1 MICKSISLNNR
12 RKQNRK
18 SGGHRRSTS
27 RVNKDRMRA
36 HASVL
41 TMYLVDT
48 DPKKLAMLE
57 FSNSIIHS
65 ANNRTDYV
73 SDLSEDPDSDAF
85 GEKLYCAG
93 AFNFVSEKFSDRQ
106 KEFAATVIRGAKQV
120 DPVEHFVLSW
130 KTAES
135 PSPEQIEA
143 AAKRF
148 LELMDLEENQAFYAA
163 HFNTRNI
170 HVHIVGNRVNPKDF
184 SLVQAGGKWQV
195 DNIHQAVSIIEYEQ
209 GWSPEPEAKYIAN
222 DKGVFDQES
231 GLQVRDANFRSIRN
245 SKKKFAEARKQAREK
260 TKDQPV
266 EESLGEAAKSFERR
280 TGLQSLE
287 RLIKTV
293 AKPILAT
300 AQSWQDLHEQLG
312 KHGMAYRPHGE
323 NGARIHRGNQ
333 ALSATTA
340 HRDFSRTALS
350 DPAAFGPYVGPR
362 SQTKIAKPV
371 AVPLPA
377 REQQNQ
383 YDLARKL
390 HEGVIAEIQ
399 DRVRKQKAQT
409 ITCIRAQDLLE
420 SLEQFEANWAD
431 AADIKKIGD
440 TVRKRETKRI
450 IEAVNYEYAA
460 AHKRAAR
467 LAVFPHYDQWAA
479 DKEVQEFD
487 VATFDFPNI
496 LSDESA
502 RRKTAKAKC
511 EQFHIVPKG
520 REYLHYDSSGQ
531 LAFRDIGSAILLTEP
546 TQEVNARAALLVANA
561 KWGKIGLV
569 AGNKKF
575 KILCAEIAHEEGIVI
590 TDPGMQ
596 KYIAAA
602 KAKAETRQSRSV
614 KDSKDSARP
623 AVVVAEQTTEQKE
636 RSLPN
641 RDADAATAVHAEVV
655 TNPATNDASD
665 TSEKLQ
671 QSKEPKAPPTQPVA
685 STQEPRQKLPSGIDT
700 DTISAPRDVPAEQRA
715 GSRNVSDPMSQF
727 RGVNPLIDEWLTKYD
742 SMVLIRKQNASRSDG
757 DPAKLS
763 HLKEMPSLRSLAQKI
778 MQDSEAKSIQS
789 EMKAE
794 GLALGSEIQT
804 QSNYLFNLQRQQGL
818 GVGL

>member
-18 SGGHRRSTS
+18 SGGPRRSTS
-27 RVNKDRMRA
+27 RVSKDRMRA
-36 HASVL
+36 HANVL

-73 SDLSEDPDSDAF
+73 SGVSEDSDSDAF

-93 AFNFVSEKFSDRQ
+93 AFNFVSEKFGDRQ
-106 KEFAATVIRGAKQV
+106 QEFAATVIHGAKKV
-120 DPVEHFVLSW
+120 DPVEHYVLSW
-130 KTAES
+130 KKGENPT
-135 PSPEQIEA
+135 PEQIKTA
-143 AAKRF
+143 TKLF
-148 LELMDLEENQAFYAA
+148 LKLMGLPENQAFYAA
-163 HFNTRNI
+163 HSNTRNI
-170 HVHIVGNRVNPKDF
+170 HVHIVVNRVNPKDF

-209 GWSPEPEAKYIAN
+209 GWSSEPEAKYIAN

-245 SKKKFAEARKQAREK
+245 SKKKFAEAREQAREK
-260 TKDQPV
+260 IKDQPV
-266 EESLGEAAKSFERR
+266 EESLGEGAKSFERR

-287 RLIKTV
+287 RLIKTI
-293 AKPILAT
+293 AKPILET
-300 AQSWQDLHEQLG
+300 ARSWQDLHEQLG

-340 HRDFSRTALS
+340 HRNFSRAAMS
-350 DPAAFGPYVGPR
+350 DRAGFGPYVGPR
-362 SQTKIAKPV
+362 SQTQIAKPV

-377 REQQNQ
+377 RKQQEQ

-390 HEGVIAEIQ
+390 REGKNAELQ
-399 DRVRKQKAQT
+399 DILRKQKART
-409 ITCIRAQDLLE
+409 IACIKAQDFLE
-420 SLEQFEANWAD
+420 SRELAEAGRAD
-431 AADIKKIGD
+431 AAEIRQIGEVIRKK
-440 TVRKRETKRI
+440 ETKRI
-450 IEAVNYEYAA
+450 LEAVNYEYAA
-460 AHKRAAR
+460 ALKRAAR
-467 LAVFPHYDQWAA
+467 LAVFPHYDRWAA

-502 RRKTAKAKC
+502 RRKTAKARC
-511 EQFHIVPKG
+511 EQFHIVPSG
-520 REYLHYDSSGQ
+520 REYHHYDPSGQ

-546 TQEVNARAALLVANA
+546 TQEVNARAAMLVANA
-561 KWGKIGLV
+561 KWGKIGFV

-602 KAKAETRQSRSV
+602 TVKAEARQSRSV
-614 KDSKDSARP
+614 EDPKASARP
-623 AVVVAEQTTEQKE
+623 VVVVAEQTTEPKDS
-636 RSLPN
+636 SLPN
-641 RDADAATAVHAEVV
+641 RPADAATAAHAEVV
-655 TNPATNDASD
+655 ANPATKHASD

-671 QSKEPKAPPTQPVA
+671 PSKEPEVPPTQTLA
-685 STQEPRQKLPSGIDT
+685 STQEPRQKIPNGIDT
-700 DTISAPRDVPAEQRA
+700 DTISAPRDVPEEQPR

-742 SMVLIRKQNASRSDG
+742 AMELIRKHNASRSDD
-757 DPAKLS
+757 DPAKLG

-778 MQDSEAKSIQS
+778 MQDSQAKSIQS

-794 GLALGSEIQT
+794 GLPLASEIQR
-804 QSNYLFNLQRQQGL
+804 QSNYLVNLQRQQGQGL
-818 GVGL
+818 GW